1 MVAWLPVLGLLMVLS
16 ALPFGW
22 SGYQRIGLY
31 ILGLGYIADYIANK
45 RWQHFVWN
53 RGKSMYIV
61 MLAIVAMLII
71 REWCDPAALTSYAI
85 TQYHLHEWF
94 LYVGIAGL
102 LGFSDKLQLKH
113 VAYVMLATTVV
124 MLMVCLY
131 LYFRT
136 DEYHFLQPFFR
147 FNQIRRSHI
156 NSHMVMNLYANTAII
171 VGFSVIRSE
180 HTKWRKVLLTA
191 MILVSWLLV
200 MLSDGRTG
208 QITSMIVMAACGIY
222 VLPRKHWYVGTAAG
236 ILFAVAVSLY
246 IANNPR
252 ITTDRFANDPRY
264 SIYDYSWRMIQK
276 EPIKGYGMSTLSVK
290 YVEEAYQDPVMY
302 NGYIQGLQANP
313 DFAKLG
319 KTMLTHHS
327 HNAFLHYWLIFG
339 ICGPLL
345 LLAMFG
351 TAACLPIDRKYRFY
365 LWLFLLALFIQCMTE
380 PIGLHIRPQFITL
393 MLLIWQCAELP
404 EVRAKTD
411 KPCES

>member
-1 MVAWLPVLGLLMVLS
+1 M
-16 ALPFGW
+16 
-22 SGYQRIGLY
+22 
-31 ILGLGYIADYIANK
+31 
-45 RWQHFVWN
+45 
-53 RGKSMYIV
+53 
-61 MLAIVAMLII
+61 
-71 REWCDPAALTSYAI
+71 
-85 TQYHLHEWF
+85 
-94 LYVGIAGL
+94 
-102 LGFSDKLQLKH
+102 
-113 VAYVMLATTVV
+113 
-124 MLMVCLY
+124 
-131 LYFRT
+131 
-136 DEYHFLQPFFR
+136 
-147 FNQIRRSHI
+147 
-156 NSHMVMNLYANTAII
+156 
-171 VGFSVIRSE
+171 
-180 HTKWRKVLLTA
+180 
-191 MILVSWLLV
+191 
-200 MLSDGRTG
+200 
-208 QITSMIVMAACGIY
+208 
-222 VLPRKHWYVGTAAG
+222 
-236 ILFAVAVSLY
+236 FAVAISLY

-290 YVEEAYQDPVMY
+290 YVEDAYQDPVMY
-302 NGYIQGLQANP
+302 HGYIQGLQTNP